1 VVETAGVGLKQLV
14 DGQNGWSVVETGG
27 GTSKQVVGGWDG
39 NSLEK

>member
-1 VVETAGVGLKQLV
+1 VVKTAGGELKWLV
-14 DGQNGWSVVETGG
+14 DGRNGWWVVETGG